1 MVRGVKLFGIL
12 AVSVLFITG
21 CGNSERTLTCTNS
34 EEDNGL
40 KMSQEVT
47 MTFKDDKINYVKLSI
62 DSEATDDTIIDNW
75 DVFASMMGS
84 QFEES
89 NEDGVN
95 LSTNN
100 DADNHIFNVSLE
112 IDLEKA
118 NEDALSEYGLDDI
131 TDGNASY
138 EDIKEN
144 AEADGFTC
152 K

>member
-34 EEDNGL
+34 EEDSGL

-62 DSEATDDTIIDNW
+62 DSEATNDTIIDNW

>member
-34 EEDNGL
+34 EEDSGL

-131 TDGNASY
+131 TEGNASY

>member
-34 EEDNGL
+34 EEDSGL

-62 DSEATDDTIIDNW
+62 DNEATDDTIIDNW

>member
-34 EEDNGL
+34 EEDSGL

-62 DSEATDDTIIDNW
+62 DSEATGDTIIDNW